1 MLLGSQKRFL
11 CNYRIPAQL
20 RVKVLQSVVLTSGLY
35 GAEVWGGNKDEAR
48 SVQKVLNRGLNYILQ
63 ATGKFSTCIP
73 SLDLELDMPPVYPIL
88 VSKRLRCMWKG
99 RWLSRTLGDL
109 IDSRLEWWS
118 TKNTYLKTTERIAQE
133 VLQTVGRGIIDDHL
147 ACGKEVPARW
157 LDERRKC
164 HVQMAFEMWGGEPR
178 NGSPFPARDLV
189 RRMIPRLWIRQL
201 QESDAQFLSTYL
213 TRGRASDRR

>member
-1 MLLGSQKRFL
+1 M
-11 CNYRIPAQL
+11 
-20 RVKVLQSVVLTSGLY
+20 
-35 GAEVWGGNKDEAR
+35 
-48 SVQKVLNRGLNYILQ
+48 
-63 ATGKFSTCIP
+63 
-73 SLDLELDMPPVYPIL
+73 
-88 VSKRLRCMWKG
+88 
-99 RWLSRTLGDL
+99 GDL

-178 NGSPFPARDLV
+178 NGNPFSARDLV

-201 QESDAQFLSTYL
+201 QESGCKCPCCGECEKETLEHFLFKCRRYMKERLALVRRIRERLTLGEERDVEPLIRMVLGLDDVSTHKAE
-213 TRGRASDRR
+213 RE